1 LFTMT
6 QVLFLQSVGVL
17 RGTGAAWKGGPPGRV
32 GEQSSISLGCTAAE
46 RTSVFAG
53 THHPSR
59 GDAGVGGLSDGAPRV
74 RAKRFIRCGHN
85 AQEVPPPVA
94 ALARRMGCAVP
105 GSRRG
110 FARPNDGANL
120 HSTGSGPRGDASSE
134 APLRGSSA
142 PLVPARGRTKAKAGR
157 GSLLFF
163 AERGHEAARG
173 RCPCLVVSA
182 EVGRTPSGSKK
193 RATGSELVESQVE
206 PKERVNGSLTGDVT
220 RTRKR
225 SGAPPARRGRSSGE
239 RRSSS
244 RERRASEGGYVGS
257 FALRRGRVV
266 RSIYRWKT
274 SRVGKAH
281 AFHEAP
287 AEPVLAASGPT
298 LGAR

>member
-1 LFTMT
+1 VERRPT
-6 QVLFLQSVGVL
+6 
-17 RGTGAAWKGGPPGRV
+17 
-32 GEQSSISLGCTAAE
+32 
-46 RTSVFAG
+46 RTSRGAILDLARMHGGRTHLGLRRNAPPFAG
-53 THHPSR
+53 
-59 GDAGVGGLSDGAPRV
+59 
-74 RAKRFIRCGHN
+74 RC
-85 AQEVPPPVA
+85 
-94 ALARRMGCAVP
+94 
-105 GSRRG
+105 GSRRPQRWCASRSREALHPVRAQRARG
-110 FARPNDGANL
+110 SASRSSARTTNGVRGTWIEEGLRPPKRRREPSLDWVRSTRRRLFGGAFARLVSPVRPRKGADE
-120 HSTGSGPRGDASSE
+120 GEGRERKSS
-134 APLRGSSA
+134 L
-142 PLVPARGRTKAKAGR
+142 
-157 GSLLFF
+157 F

-173 RCPCLVVSA
+173 RCPCLVVIA

-206 PKERVNGSLTGDVT
+206 PKEHVNGSLTGDVT

-225 SGAPPARRGRSSGE
+225 SGVPPAKGGRSSGE

-257 FALRRGRVV
+257 FAFRRGRVA

-287 AEPVLAASGPT
+287 AEPVLAASGSR